1 MCARAHSKAST
12 SGSWSRASSCRRAHG
27 ALVLRV
33 VVNLFFCVVVATELE
48 QNEEDAVDRVLESD
62 GARLQAVVVDKASGN
77 ESNGTLWLIFCY
89 LLKTI
94 SHFIILDI

>member
-1 MCARAHSKAST
+1 MRE
-12 SGSWSRASSCRRAHG
+12 
-27 ALVLRV
+27 LRV
-33 VVNLFFCVVVATELE
+33 VVVLFFCVVVAAELE
-48 QNEEDAVDRVLESD
+48 QNEVDAVDRVLESD

-77 ESNGTLWLIFCY
+77 ESNGTLWLIFCC

>member
-1 MCARAHSKAST
+1 M
-12 SGSWSRASSCRRAHG
+12 
-27 ALVLRV
+27 LRV
-33 VVNLFFCVVVATELE
+33 RVVLSCCVVVAADEVDLAELE

-77 ESNGTLWLIFCY
+77 ESNGTLWLIFCC